1 MENRNYKCFWAMSK
15 ITHCSILG
23 ISELSKKTPAFS
35 NSLGKGVEGS
45 SFISGKISQTFA
57 LRNAVKLLRPSVLT
71 TLLKLDRKQMSINHK
86 SWDGLKYLLSK
97 S

>member
-1 MENRNYKCFWAMSK
+1 MSK

-23 ISELSKKTPAFS
+23 ISELSKKHLLSQIA
-35 NSLGKGVEGS
+35 LEKGVEGS

-57 LRNAVKLLRPSVLT
+57 LRNAVKLLTVLT